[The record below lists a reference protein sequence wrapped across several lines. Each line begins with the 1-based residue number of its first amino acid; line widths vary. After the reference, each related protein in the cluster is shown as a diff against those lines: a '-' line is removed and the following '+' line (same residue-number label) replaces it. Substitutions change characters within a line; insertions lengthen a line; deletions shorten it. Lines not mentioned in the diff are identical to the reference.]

1 MLDAQPDSMAEA
13 RVRTLQ
19 FIVAALAMGVILFLA
34 LVLFLGLGKETPAD
48 DTDRQPIITYVAL
61 AYGLAAF
68 VAGPVVSTVIAT
80 ASRRKLAAGQPRPD
94 APAPTTADPAAGRSL
109 TEGLTGIFVVKTI
122 IAAAVYEGA
131 ALFLCVAY
139 MLDCNPLSAILAALL
154 AVGILMQ
161 IPTRDRAQRWL
172 DDQRRQVEQD
182 QVSSA

>member
-1 MLDAQPDSMAEA
+1 M
-13 RVRTLQ
+13 
-19 FIVAALAMGVILFLA
+19 LFLA
-34 LVLFLGLGKETPAD
+34 LDQPAPAD

-68 VAGPVVSTVIAT
+68 VAGPLLSTVIAT
-80 ASRRKLAAGQPRPD
+80 SSRRKLAAGQVRPD
-94 APAPTTADPAAGRSL
+94 APAPAPAAAVAGRGL

-139 MLDCNPLSAILAALL
+139 MLDCNILSAILAALL

-182 QVSSA
+182 PESSV